1 MGRAVKAYAESQ
13 CNSEKLPA
21 PFGPTAIPTPTTAPT
36 ATPVPTPVAQ
46 KGEQARNLVWAY
58 LGTCADL
65 FVAQL
70 EPFQVKDDWFVQP

>member
-1 MGRAVKAYAESQ
+1 MGRAVKAYVESQ

-21 PFGPTAIPTPTTAPT
+21 PFVPTAIPTPTTAPT